1 MVIYTTI
8 VSVLLVL
15 SFVVNILFVASW
27 QIVKENSAL
36 EDEIKYKG

>member
-1 MVIYTTI
+1 MVIYATI

-15 SFVVNILFVASW
+15 SFVVNILLVAGW

-36 EDEIKYKG
+36 EDEIKCKG